1 MLLAQSEKKLG
12 SIFQILLNG
21 ESTFEM
27 EIVLIAKIEQLT
39 KQKRFLSRK
48 LKLEEKS
55 TGSVNENASPK
66 NVIHFIAAL
75 FIYTKHKWLLSTGD
89 PKRKPFILIG
99 CDALNSFRPFRSPIH
114 LRPLLS
120 RL

>member
-1 MLLAQSEKKLG
+1 MLLAQSEKKLE
-12 SIFQILLNG
+12 SVFQILLNV

-27 EIVLIAKIEQLT
+27 EIVFIAKIEQLT
-39 KQKRFLSRK
+39 KQKRFLSGK

-66 NVIHFIAAL
+66 NVIHFIATP

-89 PKRKPFILIG
+89 PKRKLYFNRLRRVE
-99 CDALNSFRPFRSPIH
+99 LFSTFPISYTFET
-114 LRPLLS
+114 PP
-120 RL
+120 

>member
-12 SIFQILLNG
+12 SIFQILLNV

-66 NVIHFIAAL
+66 NVIHFIAAP
-75 FIYTKHKWLLSTGD
+75 FIYTKHKWLFSTGD
-89 PKRKPFILIG
+89 PKAEKTLYFNR
-99 CDALNSFRPFRSPIH
+99 
-114 LRPLLS
+114 LRRVELFSTFPTFYTFETTP
-120 RL
+120 